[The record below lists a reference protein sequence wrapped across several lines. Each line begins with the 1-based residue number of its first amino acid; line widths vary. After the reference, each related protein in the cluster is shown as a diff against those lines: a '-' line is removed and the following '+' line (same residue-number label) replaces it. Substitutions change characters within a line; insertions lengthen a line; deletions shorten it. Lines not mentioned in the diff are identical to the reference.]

1 MNEDQKMNNSS
12 GNNFSR
18 NKIEANYDKRNDNND
33 DNNSDNS
40 EKWATKVNFQNN
52 NQKQDIKNDDE
63 EQFNSSSK
71 KNLKRREKEPPIKD
85 DFSDDINEV
94 QNQNKD
100 KEEKKE
106 EDIINN
112 NVKIFKDNEGKKENK
127 NNKNI
132 DDTPILNS
140 DSDKIE
146 INESH
151 LKLNVNKSKSKSKK
165 NNDLIEEDIK
175 DDNNNKIE
183 KSENVKL
190 NEIKSSRN
198 KNDIKLKDG
207 DAKNESTEKKNK
219 TRPKGVK
226 RKENTVYTDNEFN
239 LDGLGKVKIAEQ
251 HKSANR
257 ILKQIK
263 DFDSKTKFCPCC
275 YLPCEKPGTLERFG
289 FCDDTDM
296 FTNFGQGTS
305 LYFSYFKYSI
315 NLMAA
320 ASVIIAIPFLI
331 FSYQYTYALR
341 KVCNY
346 YYKNELNIDE
356 KKDLM
361 DYCNLYITVE
371 EFASGNYSLIDSP
384 FFLFSSVNIKDYR
397 KLYYRI
403 YQDVENKK
411 FEKAILNFPLLSLL
425 FSISLLIVNTLF
437 IIIIYNKNIVYDYDL
452 ISPSDYTVFIT
463 NMKDVLLYYLDVRKN
478 YEESQNEKEKKELL
492 KKLGITEA
500 YLEEYTKKKTTKN
513 KKFNKFKKAR
523 TDKNEQKDNSQE
535 KNKLSKLKEFSAFI
549 ENKICIGPNKEKYRV
564 EQLNICY
571 KLSNFMK
578 LEEKLHLINTQIIK
592 IEHHP
597 YQIKKNNELNL
608 EGPDRKYFDSL
619 LSGYNLFWFNCCEK
633 GIQLSQLEDEKKE
646 TEKNIESEVKSEDIN
661 EKNFAGVAFVSFN
674 TLKEQEDF
682 LSQFPSNIVS
692 YFLKLIW
699 DLKYLFCCCCL
710 KKDLK
715 VNLDVIAAP
724 EPEDVIYENLEYT
737 SMQKTIRTIVVY
749 IISILLIGICFGI
762 FIGLNILQEYLNNKA
777 IHIILSY
784 VISLLNTC
792 VSSILNTAFQ
802 MILDFLTKMEKQYTM
817 TEYYRSYS
825 LKLTIF
831 TFFTSAVVPLICEL
845 IRRSSGY
852 EILISNM
859 LMMFLVNAF
868 VTPIMW
874 TLNFT
879 FFLKEFRICLL
890 KWNKDPEEIDKS
902 HNMTQREL
910 NDLFELPD
918 MSISYKYSYLAKTL
932 LMTFLYIP
940 IFPLGILISL
950 VGFILGY
957 LLEKFNYSHMY
968 KRPEML
974 NHKLCVFYV
983 NHFDIIIF
991 VYAIGDYIFMHDAY
1005 ENGVI
1010 PLAKIIIFGIVT
1022 IVPYS
1027 KLLKKNCFGVQESKI
1042 NTDEYSE
1049 KFFTFSTDY
1058 ERANPMTRKKGIK
1071 HYLQKMFESGK
1082 INDMEYRK
1090 YMKQFESLN
1099 LMKIYYDNRKN
1110 QGTFN
1115 AQKIYASYNG
1125 TKPTFLNDILM
1136 NNDENNDV
1144 DYNNI
1149 NIINYREENIENKN
1163 DINNERIDVN
1173 EDNEQKENDKKI
1185 MNIYNNPLFM
1195 NIGCTI
1201 QSYLKQ
1207 VINKPE
1213 NEDNKEDHLMII
1225 KENSEDIK
1233 QKID

>member
-1 MNEDQKMNNSS
+1 MNEDKKMNNSS
-12 GNNFSR
+12 GNNLSR

-33 DNNSDNS
+33 DNNSNNS
-40 EKWATKVNFQNN
+40 EKWATKVNFHNN

-71 KNLKRREKEPPIKD
+71 NNLKRREKEPPIKD

-94 QNQNKD
+94 QN
-100 KEEKKE
+100 
-106 EDIINN
+106 N
-112 NVKIFKDNEGKKENK
+112 NVKIFKENEGKKENK
-127 NNKNI
+127 NINNI
-132 DDTPILNS
+132 DHELIVNS
-140 DSDKIE
+140 ESDKIE
-146 INESH
+146 INESQ
-151 LKLNVNKSKSKSKK
+151 LKLNLNKNKSKSKK
-165 NNDLIEEDIK
+165 NNELIEDDVK
-175 DDNNNKIE
+175 DDNKNE

-190 NEIKSSRN
+190 NEIRSSRN
-198 KNDIKLKDG
+198 KSDIKLKDG
-207 DAKNESTEKKNK
+207 DGKNESTEKKNK
-219 TRPKGVK
+219 SSNRKGLK
-226 RKENTVYTDNEFN
+226 RKDQTVYTDNEFN
-239 LDGLGKVKIAEQ
+239 LDGLGKIKIAEQ
-251 HKSANR
+251 HASANR

-263 DFDSKTKFCPCC
+263 DFDSKTIFCPCC
-275 YLPCEKPGTLERFG
+275 YLPCEKAGTLERFG
-289 FCDDTDM
+289 FCDDTDN

-315 NLMAA
+315 ILMAA

-403 YQDVENKK
+403 YQDVDNKK
-411 FEKAILNFPLLSLL
+411 FEKAILNYPLLSLL
-425 FSISLLIVNTLF
+425 FSISLLIVNILF
-437 IIIIYNKNIVYDYDL
+437 IIIIYNKNIGYDFDL
-452 ISPSDYTVFIT
+452 ISPSDYSVLIT
-463 NMKDVLLYYLDVRKN
+463 NMEDAFLHYLNVRKE
-478 YEESQNEKEKKELL
+478 YEELQKKEPDKLNKDGTPFDFEKEML
-492 KKLGITEA
+492 KKLGISDA

-513 KKFNKFKKAR
+513 KKFNKFKKAK
-523 TDKNEQKDNSQE
+523 TDKNELKDNNHK
-535 KNKLSKLKEFSAFI
+535 KNKLSKLKEFSAYI
-549 ENKICIGPNKEKYRV
+549 ENNICIGPKKEKYRV

-571 KLSNFMK
+571 KLSDFMK
-578 LEEKLHLINTQIIK
+578 LEEKLHLINKQIIK
-592 IEHHP
+592 IKYHP
-597 YQIKKNNELNL
+597 YQIKKNDELQL
-608 EGPDRKYFDSL
+608 EGDKRKYFDSL
-619 LSGYNLFWFNCCEK
+619 LSGYNLFWLNCCEK
-633 GIQLSQLEDEKKE
+633 GIELSKLNDEKEEIEKE
-646 TEKNIESEVKSEDIN
+646 IESRVKSQDIN
-661 EKNFAGVAFVSFN
+661 ENNFAGVAFVSFN

-692 YFLKLIW
+692 YFLKIIL

-715 VNLDVIAAP
+715 VNLDVIVAP

-737 SMQKTIRTIVVY
+737 SFQKTVRTIIVY

-762 FIGLNILQEYLNNKA
+762 FIGLNVLQENLNNKA
-777 IHIILSY
+777 IHFILSY

-792 VSSILNTAFQ
+792 VSSILNTTFQ

-890 KWNKDPEEIDKS
+890 KWNKDPKEVDKS

-918 MSISYKYSYLAKTL
+918 MCISYKYSYLAKTL

-950 VGFILGY
+950 LGFILGY

-1010 PLAKIIIFGIVT
+1010 PLAKIIIFAIIT

-1027 KLLKKNCFGVQESKI
+1027 KLLKKNCLGVQESNI
-1042 NTDEYSE
+1042 NTKEYSE

-1082 INDMEYRK
+1082 INDKEYRR

-1125 TKPTFLNDILM
+1125 NKPTFLNDILM

-1149 NIINYREENIENKN
+1149 NIMNYREENIENKN

-1213 NEDNKEDHLMII
+1213 NEDNKEDNLMII
-1225 KENSEDIK
+1225 KENSEDSK

>member
-1 MNEDQKMNNSS
+1 MIEDQKMNISS
-12 GNNFSR
+12 GNNLSR
-18 NKIEANYDKRNDNND
+18 NNIEANHDNENDNND
-33 DNNSDNS
+33 PNNTNNS
-40 EKWATKVNFQNN
+40 EKWAVNIKFNNN
-52 NQKQDIKNDDE
+52 NQKLDINKDVE

-85 DFSDDINEV
+85 DSSDGINEV
-94 QNQNKD
+94 QNKNK
-100 KEEKKE
+100 EKKG
-106 EDIINN
+106 EDTINN
-112 NVKIFKDNEGKKENK
+112 NEKKLKENK
-127 NNKNI
+127 NIKNI
-132 DDTPILNS
+132 DDDHIVSN
-140 DSDKIE
+140 DNDKI
-146 INESH
+146 INESQ
-151 LKLNVNKSKSKSKK
+151 LKLNVNKSKSESKK
-165 NNDLIEEDIK
+165 NNDVFEDDVK
-175 DDNNNKIE
+175 DDNKKE
-183 KSENVKL
+183 KSENMKL
-190 NEIKSSRN
+190 NEIERN
-198 KNDIKLKDG
+198 KNVNDINLKDG
-207 DAKNESTEKKNK
+207 EAKNESSEKKNK
-219 TRPKGVK
+219 QVRKGLK
-226 RKENTVYTDNEFN
+226 RKNDTVYTDIEFN
-239 LDGLGKVKIAEQ
+239 LDGLGKIQIAEQ
-251 HKSANR
+251 HASANR

-263 DFDSKTKFCPCC
+263 DFDSTTRFCPCC

-296 FTNFGQGTS
+296 FKNFGQGTS

-315 NLMAA
+315 ILMAA

-341 KVCNY
+341 RVCNY

-361 DYCNLYITVE
+361 EYCNLYITVE
-371 EFASGNYSLIDSP
+371 EFASGNYSLVDSP

-403 YQDVENKK
+403 YKDIENKR
-411 FEKAILNFPLLSLL
+411 FEKAILSYPLLSLL
-425 FSISLLIVNTLF
+425 FSISLLIVNILY
-437 IIIIYNKNIVYDYDL
+437 IIIIYNKNIGYDYDL

-463 NMKDVLLYYLDVRKN
+463 NMGDIFLNYLGVRKK
-478 YEESQNEKEKKELL
+478 YEELQQKEPNKLNKDGTPFDFEKKMLEE
-492 KKLGITEA
+492 LGISEA
-500 YLEEYTKKKTTKN
+500 YLEKYKKKKSTEN
-513 KKFNKFKKAR
+513 KTFNKFMTNR
-523 TDKNEQKDNSQE
+523 TDKNEQKDKSNK
-535 KNKLSKLKEFSAFI
+535 KNKLSNLKVFSAYI
-549 ENKICIGPNKEKYRV
+549 ENNICIGPNKEKYRV

-571 KLSNFMK
+571 KLSDFMK
-578 LEEKLHLINTQIIK
+578 LEEELHLINTKIIK
-592 IEHHP
+592 IKYNP
-597 YQIKKNNELNL
+597 YQIKKNDKMRL
-608 EGPDRKYFDSL
+608 EGNQRKYFDSF
-619 LSGYNLFWFNCCEK
+619 LFLFNCCEK
-633 GIQLSQLEDEKKE
+633 GIELKKLEERKKE
-646 TEKNIESEVKSEDIN
+646 IEDKIKSAMKSEDIN
-661 EKNFAGVAFVSFN
+661 ENNFAGVAFVSFN

-692 YFLKLIW
+692 FFLKLIW

-710 KKDLK
+710 KKDIK
-715 VNLDVIAAP
+715 VNLDVIVAP
-724 EPEDVIYENLEYT
+724 EPEDIIYENIEYT
-737 SMQKTIRTIVVY
+737 SIQKTFRTFIVY

-762 FIGLNILQEYLNNKA
+762 LIGLNILQEYLNNKA
-777 IHIILSY
+777 IHILLSY

-792 VSSILNTAFQ
+792 VSSILNTSFQ

-879 FFLKEFRICLL
+879 FFLKKFRICLL
-890 KWNKDPEEIDKS
+890 TWNKDPDNN

-957 LLEKFNYSHMY
+957 LLEKFNYSQMY

-1005 ENGVI
+1005 ENEVI
-1010 PLAKIIIFGIVT
+1010 PLVKIIIFGIMT

-1027 KLLKKNCFGVQESKI
+1027 KLLKKNFLGVKESKI
-1042 NTDEYSE
+1042 NTEEYSE

-1071 HYLQKMFESGK
+1071 HYLQKMVESGK
-1082 INDMEYRK
+1082 INDDEYKK
-1090 YMKQFESLN
+1090 YLRQFDSLN
-1099 LMKIYYDNRKN
+1099 LMKIYYDNRQN
-1110 QGTFN
+1110 QNTFN
-1115 AQKIYASYNG
+1115 AQKIYASFNN
-1125 TKPTFLNDILM
+1125 TKPAFLIDIIM
-1136 NNDENNDV
+1136 NNNDNNDV
-1144 DYNNI
+1144 GYNNI
-1149 NIINYREENIENKN
+1149 NIFNYREENIYNKDEN
-1163 DINNERIDVN
+1163 NNERIDVN
-1173 EDNEQKENDKKI
+1173 EDSKEKENDKKI

-1201 QSYLKQ
+1201 QSYLNQ
-1207 VINKPE
+1207 VIDKSE
-1213 NEDNKEDHLMII
+1213 KEDKNEGDLVII
-1225 KENSEDIK
+1225 KENSEDSKIK
-1233 QKID
+1233 VD

>member
-1 MNEDQKMNNSS
+1 MIEDQKMNISS

-18 NKIEANYDKRNDNND
+18 NNIEVNHDNENDNND
-33 DNNSDNS
+33 PNNTNNS
-40 EKWATKVNFQNN
+40 EKWAVNIKFNNN
-52 NQKQDIKNDDE
+52 NQKLDINKDVE

-71 KNLKRREKEPPIKD
+71 KNLKRREKEPQIKD
-85 DFSDDINEV
+85 DCSDGLNEV
-94 QNQNKD
+94 QN
-100 KEEKKE
+100 
-106 EDIINN
+106 
-112 NVKIFKDNEGKKENK
+112 K
-127 NNKNI
+127 NIKNI
-132 DDTPILNS
+132 DDDHIVSN
-140 DSDKIE
+140 DNDKI
-146 INESH
+146 INESQ
-151 LKLNVNKSKSKSKK
+151 LKLNVNKSKSESKK
-165 NNDLIEEDIK
+165 NNDVFEDDVK
-175 DDNNNKIE
+175 DDNKKE
-183 KSENVKL
+183 KSENMKL
-190 NEIKSSRN
+190 NEIERN
-198 KNDIKLKDG
+198 KNVNDINLKDG
-207 DAKNESTEKKNK
+207 EAKNESSEKKNK
-219 TRPKGVK
+219 QVRKGLK
-226 RKENTVYTDNEFN
+226 RKNDTVYTDIEFN
-239 LDGLGKVKIAEQ
+239 LDGLGKVQIAEQ
-251 HKSANR
+251 HASANR

-263 DFDSKTKFCPCC
+263 DFNSETKFCPCC

-296 FTNFGQGTS
+296 FKNFGQGTS

-315 NLMAA
+315 ILMVAA
-320 ASVIIAIPFLI
+320 FVIIGIPFLI

-356 KKDLM
+356 KKDLF

-371 EFASGNYSLIDSP
+371 EFASGNYSLVDSP

-403 YQDVENKK
+403 YKDIDNKK
-411 FEKAILNFPLLSLL
+411 FEKAILNYPLLSSL
-425 FSISLLIVNTLF
+425 FSISLLIVNTLY
-437 IIIIYNKNIVYDYDL
+437 ILIIYNKNFGYDYHL

-463 NMKDVLLYYLDVRKN
+463 NMREVFLHYLGVRKK
-478 YEESQNEKEKKELL
+478 YEELQKKEPDKLNEDGTPFDFEKKILEE
-492 KKLGITEA
+492 LGISNS
-500 YLEEYTKKKTTKN
+500 YLEEYITKKTKKN
-513 KKFNKFKKAR
+513 QIFKKAR
-523 TDKNEQKDNSQE
+523 TDKNDQKDKSH
-535 KNKLSKLKEFSAFI
+535 KKHTLSKLKEFSAYI
-549 ENKICIGPNKEKYRV
+549 ENNICIGPKKGKYRV

-592 IEHHP
+592 IKNHP
-597 YQIKKNNELNL
+597 YQIKKNDELGL
-608 EGPDRKYFDSL
+608 EGNQRKYFDSF
-619 LSGYNLFWFNCCEK
+619 LSGYNLFWLNCCEK
-633 GIQLSQLEDEKKE
+633 GIELSKLEEEKKQIEDE
-646 TEKNIESEVKSEDIN
+646 IESMIKSEDIN
-661 EKNFAGVAFVSFN
+661 ENNFAGVAFVSFN

-682 LSQFPSNIVS
+682 LSQYPSNIVS
-692 YFLKLIW
+692 YFLKIIW
-699 DLKYLFCCCCL
+699 ELKYIFCCCCV
-710 KKDLK
+710 KKDPK
-715 VNLDVIAAP
+715 INLDAIVAP
-724 EPEDVIYENLEYT
+724 EPEDILYENIEYT
-737 SMQKTIRTIVVY
+737 SLQKTFRIIIVY

-762 FIGLNILQEYLNNKA
+762 FIGLNILQEYINSKA
-777 IHIILSY
+777 IHFILSY
-784 VISLLNTC
+784 VISLLNTS
-792 VSSILNTAFQ
+792 VSSILDASFQ

-845 IRRSSGY
+845 IRRSNGY

-879 FFLKEFRICLL
+879 FFLKQFRICLL
-890 KWNKDPEEIDKS
+890 KWNKDPKEVDKS

-932 LMTFLYIP
+932 LMTFLYTP

-957 LLEKFNYSHMY
+957 LLEKFNYSQMY

-1005 ENGVI
+1005 ENEVI
-1010 PLAKIIIFGIVT
+1010 PLVKIIIFGIIT
-1022 IVPYS
+1022 ILPYS
-1027 KLLKKNCFGVQESKI
+1027 KLLKINCLGVQESKI
-1042 NTDEYSE
+1042 NIDEYSK

-1071 HYLQKMFESGK
+1071 HYLQKMFESGQ
-1082 INDMEYRK
+1082 INYLEYRK
-1090 YMKQFESLN
+1090 YIKQFESLN

-1110 QGTFN
+1110 QNTFN
-1115 AQKIYASYNG
+1115 AQKIYASFNN
-1125 TKPTFLNDILM
+1125 TKPSFLNDIIM
-1136 NNDENNDV
+1136 NNNDNNEV

-1149 NIINYREENIENKN
+1149 NIMNYRDENIHNNDEN
-1163 DINNERIDVN
+1163 NNERIEVN
-1173 EDNEQKENDKKI
+1173 EDNEKKENDKKI
-1185 MNIYNNPLFM
+1185 IKIYNNPLFK

-1201 QSYLKQ
+1201 QSYLDQ
-1207 VINKPE
+1207 VKDKSE
-1213 NEDNKEDHLMII
+1213 NEDKKESNLMII
-1225 KENSEDIK
+1225 KENSEDRK
-1233 QKID
+1233 NKVD